1 MGADVTRTIA
11 EWVDECRS
19 WTGVLLDAL
28 KSLEAA
34 NERVKELERENV
46 QLSDRMA
53 QLRRQVSAIDAE
65 RTELRSA
72 LGELARQIA
81 HVGDLT
87 RRHMET

>member
-1 MGADVTRTIA
+1 MGADVARTIA

-28 KSLEAA
+28 KRLEAA

-87 RRHMET
+87 RRRMET